1 MHYFGVGVHYK
12 RDDRTESPYFQS
24 HDKRRRPRLQYRLS
38 AEEAV
43 TPVESRYKEK
53 AMTTVPT
60 LGRRR
65 CHTCCRV
72 KIQEEVHAY
81 SITSIS
87 KKDFFLLLSTGLPS
101 IKQAIYL

>member
-1 MHYFGVGVHYK
+1 LESEFIGVHYK
-12 RDDRTESPYFQS
+12 RDAQAESPYFQS

-60 LGRRR
+60 LGQRR

-72 KIQEEVHAY
+72 KIQEEAHAY

-101 IKQAIYL
+101 I

>member
-12 RDDRTESPYFQS
+12 RDDRTENPYFQS
-24 HDKRRRPRLQYRLS
+24 HDKRRRSRLQYRLS

-43 TPVESRYKEK
+43 TTVELRYKEK

-72 KIQEEVHAY
+72 KIQEEVPAY

-87 KKDFFLLLSTGLPS
+87 KEDFFLLLSTGLPS
-101 IKQAIYL
+101 I

>member
-12 RDDRTESPYFQS
+12 RDGRTERPDFQGQ
-24 HDKRRRPRLQYRLS
+24 DKRRRPRLQYLLS

-43 TPVESRYKEK
+43 TTVESRYKEK

-72 KIQEEVHAY
+72 KRQEEVHAY